1 MKKIVA
7 LIRRTK
13 LDVVKSALDEVGHH
27 SMTITE
33 VKGRGKQK
41 GITEIYRGRE
51 YQIDLLPKVELMMVV
66 EDTDVERVV
75 DTIMHSARTGEI
87 GDGKIFVLPVDD
99 VIRIRTGERGSD
111 AL

>member
-1 MKKIVA
+1 VKTILA

-13 LDVVKSALDEVGHH
+13 LDVVKFALDEVGYR
-27 SMTITE
+27 SMTVTE

-66 EDTDVERVV
+66 EDTEVEKVV
-75 DTIMHSARTGEI
+75 DTIVHSARTGEI

-99 VIRIRTGERGSD
+99 VIRIRTGERGFD